1 MIADTKIK
9 AINKL
14 DVEYYDL
21 SADLKKEIVTLRSQ
35 IAAKNETIKQLKDI
49 ENSDKRKE
57 RNDIKKIIDKYRQV
71 IDSAESDFKSYI
83 KDMPHINQVIID
95 LNNKHTEAEMQL
107 LTELKKAKKELTEQK
122 EINRSLIN
130 QNNDEIIANMEQ
142 KLM

>member
-71 IDSAESDFKSYI
+71 IDSSELDFKSYI